1 MSSTATKRQQQI
13 LDYVRRHRTQHGVPP
28 TVREIQNHFGFA
40 SPNAAASHLRAL
52 ERKKL
57 LRHEPGAARTLRV
70 TGDDRKEVAAI
81 PIYGDIPAGFPE
93 AREQSPDGCIYADL
107 DSLDIRRTAR
117 TFAVRVRGDSMTGAH
132 IVDGDLVVLELR
144 EPNHGNIVA
153 ALLDGETTLKRYL
166 VKNRRPFLRAE
177 NPQYP
182 DLIPAHELVIQ
193 GVMIALFR
201 KPKDAGR
208 PITP

>member
-1 MSSTATKRQQQI
+1 MSSSPTARQKQI
-13 LDYVRRHRTQHGVPP
+13 LDYVRRHRTRHGMPP
-28 TVREIQNHFGFA
+28 TVREIQSHVGFD
-40 SPNAAASHLRAL
+40 SPTAAASHLRAL

-57 LRHEPGAARTLRV
+57 LHREPGAARSLRV
-70 TGDDRKEVAAI
+70 TGDDRKEVSAI
-81 PIYGDIPAGFPE
+81 PVYGDIPAGFPE
-93 AREQSPDGCIYADL
+93 AREQRPDGCIYADL

-117 TFAVRVRGDSMTGAH
+117 TFAVRVRGESMTGAH
-132 IVDGDLVVLELR
+132 ILDGDLVVLELR

-153 ALLDGETTLKRYL
+153 ALIDGETTLKRYL
-166 VKNRRPFLRAE
+166 VKNSRPFLRAE

-201 KPKDAGR
+201 KPKDTGR
-208 PITP
+208 PIEP

>member
-1 MSSTATKRQQQI
+1 MSSVPTSRQKQI
-13 LDYVRRHRTQHGVPP
+13 LDYIGRHRSRHGMPP
-28 TVREIQNHFGFA
+28 TVREIQSHFGFA

-57 LRHEPGAARTLRV
+57 LQREPGAARGLKI
-70 TGDDRKEVAAI
+70 TGDDRREVAGI
-81 PIYGDIPAGFPE
+81 PVYGEIPAGFPD
-93 AREQSPDGCIYADL
+93 AREQRPDGCVYADL

-117 TFAVRVRGDSMTGAH
+117 TFAVRVRGDSMNGAH
-132 IVDGDLVVLELR
+132 ILDGDIVVLELR

-153 ALLDGETTLKRYL
+153 ALIDGETTLKRYL
-166 VKNRRPFLRAE
+166 VRNHRPFLRAE
-177 NPQYP
+177 NPKYP

-208 PITP
+208 QIQP

>member
-1 MSSTATKRQQQI
+1 MSSMPTTRQRQI
-13 LDYVRRHRTQHGVPP
+13 LDYIRRHRTRHGLPP
-28 TVREIQNHFGFA
+28 TVREIQHHFGFA

-52 ERKKL
+52 GKKGL
-57 LRHEPGAARTLRV
+57 IRRSPGAARALTV
-70 TGDDRKEVAAI
+70 TGDDRREVAGI
-81 PIYGDIPAGFPE
+81 PVYGDIPAGFPDT
-93 AREQSPDGCIYADL
+93 REQRPDGCVYADL

-132 IVDGDLVVLELR
+132 ILEGDIVVLELR

-153 ALLDGETTLKRYL
+153 ALIDGETTLKRYL
-166 VKNRRPFLRAE
+166 LRQRRPFLRAE
-177 NPQYP
+177 NPGYP

-208 PITP
+208 AIDP

>member
-1 MSSTATKRQQQI
+1 MSSNPTARQKQI
-13 LDYVRRHRTQHGVPP
+13 LDYIRRHRTRHGLPP

-52 ERKKL
+52 EKKKL
-57 LRHEPGAARTLRV
+57 LQREPGSARALRV
-70 TGDDRKEVAAI
+70 MGDDRKEVAAI
-81 PIYGDIPAGFPE
+81 PIYGDIPAGFPDT
-93 AREQSPDGCIYADL
+93 REQRPDGCVYADL

-153 ALLDGETTLKRYL
+153 ALIDGETTLKRYL
-166 VKNRRPFLRAE
+166 VRNRRPFLRAE
-177 NPQYP
+177 NPKYP

-208 PITP
+208 PIEP

>member
-1 MSSTATKRQQQI
+1 MSSKVTARQQQV
-13 LDYVRRHRTQHGVPP
+13 LDYIGRHRERHGLPP
-28 TVREIQNHFGFA
+28 TVREIQAHFGFA

-57 LRHEPGAARTLRV
+57 VQRGPGAARALQV
-70 TGDDRKEVAAI
+70 TGDDRKEVSAI
-81 PIYGDIPAGFPE
+81 PVYGDIPAGFPDT
-93 AREQSPDGCIYADL
+93 REQRPDGCIYADL
-107 DSLDIRRTAR
+107 DSLDVRRTAR
-117 TFAVRVRGDSMTGAH
+117 TFAVRVRGDSMIGAH
-132 IVDGDLVVLELR
+132 ILDGDLVVLELR

-153 ALLDGETTLKRYL
+153 ALIDGETTLKRYL

-177 NPQYP
+177 NPKYP

-208 PITP
+208 PIEP

>member
-1 MSSTATKRQQQI
+1 MSSTPTKRQQQV
-13 LDYVRRHRTQHGVPP
+13 LDYIRRHRTRHGVPP
-28 TVREIQNHFGFA
+28 TVREIQSHFGFA
-40 SPNAAASHLRAL
+40 SPNAAADHLRAL

-57 LRHEPGAARTLRV
+57 LRREPGAARTLRV
-70 TGDDRKEVAAI
+70 TGDDRREVAAI
-81 PIYGDIPAGFPE
+81 PVYGDIPAGF
-93 AREQSPDGCIYADL
+93 ADTREQRPDGCVYADL

-132 IVDGDLVVLELR
+132 ILDGDLVVLELR

-153 ALLDGETTLKRYL
+153 ALIDGETTLKRYL

-177 NPQYP
+177 NPKYP

-208 PITP
+208 PIEP

>member
-1 MSSTATKRQQQI
+1 MSSIPTTRQRQI
-13 LDYVRRHRTQHGVPP
+13 LDYIRRHRTRHGLPP
-28 TVREIQNHFGFA
+28 TVREIQHHFGFA

-52 ERKKL
+52 GKKGL
-57 LRHEPGAARTLRV
+57 IRRSPGAARALTV
-70 TGDDRKEVAAI
+70 TGDERREVAGI
-81 PIYGDIPAGFPE
+81 PVYGDIPAGFPDT
-93 AREQSPDGCIYADL
+93 REQRPDGCVYADL

-132 IVDGDLVVLELR
+132 ILDGDIVVLELR

-153 ALLDGETTLKRYL
+153 ALIDGETTLKRYL
-166 VKNRRPFLRAE
+166 LRQRRPFLRAE
-177 NPQYP
+177 NPKYP

-208 PITP
+208 AIEP